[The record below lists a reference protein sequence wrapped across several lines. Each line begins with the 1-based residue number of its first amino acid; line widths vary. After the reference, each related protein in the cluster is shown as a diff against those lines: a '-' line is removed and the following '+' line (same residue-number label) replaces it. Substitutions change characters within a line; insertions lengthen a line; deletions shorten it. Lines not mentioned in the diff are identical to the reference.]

1 MARLFKWHFAEP
13 SVPNKAYGGIYG
25 AEAAGK
31 TPDDTRN
38 KRAGNAAN
46 SFADAEKNASVSAP
60 QNDAQRTS
68 ESADI
73 AENGEAIDGPKYSG
87 DSGAGAKAG
96 GAAAAA
102 AKSTPMGRF
111 ASGVQNMFKS
121 NNGGGGGDKKP
132 LIAIGS
138 LTGLIGILM
147 FMVSST
153 LPIHLLNNFGDLR
166 NTVFTQNSGRT
177 NTLIRRLTGGEVEDS
192 IFSKRTRM
200 GDRKIRQMNRGMND
214 AGFKFEYD
222 SSSRRYVMSAAQVDP
237 ETGAIKRTP
246 SGEVDFTGSRQIT
259 DEIELKALFDSDQ
272 KFRVAWNDGTKT
284 MTGKNSGWF
293 GSAMA
298 YMLRKNSLTRN
309 LFRGFIGEQ
318 DARATLEATHKRLEG
333 AEQVQTRD
341 QMIEATRNTEEVE
354 TENGGTAVQR
364 NDTVDIKQKNFEDIK
379 AKINNDI
386 RVKAAQMASGIAAG
400 YCAVKLAVAAVSAV
414 YAMEEAM
421 RGVAVVAGYFEAGQ
435 KTLAGEGDDSYH
447 AFGDMLNTST
457 VTMAFDENGNE
468 VEQNNGAKFS
478 PTEARG
484 LQAVLVGGIQASSG
498 TDDLSVM
505 KYSAEKATSAIQ
517 TTAAEVQNC
526 AVAIAAAAVVNMAI
540 FAAQVIVGIA
550 TLGIGAALI
559 EIGKIA
565 GREAGEALIMN
576 LGLGLVLK
584 KIVPMIALGAV
595 TAIATEVWG
604 EDFGNMVGS
613 FGSRYYSKSHQGNGG
628 PAATYDTALAF
639 YREQQTVLAYAAELD
654 RATLSPF
661 DITNSNTF
669 LGKISS
675 NLAIASAGS
684 STSILGQIGVLG
696 GFASSMRVPVN
707 VNAAASQEIEFRN
720 TINWANGENGCER
733 LASIG
738 TENGGAVGDM
748 FCNPIRSNDLS
759 TSIYD
764 PEFIFWKTA
773 YTCDGDECSF
783 GKGGARAHADGARV
797 TREDY
802 EDALNRSGTHP
813 DGGSWSISDP
823 NANCSKNLGSDRC
836 NGSWYEITQ
845 INTNTNGMER
855 VNSESELGKMIKWG
869 VDRQT
874 DPGIMDANIVQEESG
889 GSTGSSFW
897 DNVLGAIPVVG
908 DVMDMARAFGQSKAV
923 ENGWADGKAFC
934 AGCGFSKW
942 ESDYK
947 YLNQYIVD
955 TNIYENIGAIE
966 KSPAIAFLEEEV
978 WPYEDRSYAGVLASN
993 MGMPKEWV
1001 ETTLAFAED
1010 LRNSPSDVES
1020 LIASAPNI
1028 YSTYYGGQTYNDMEI
1043 QEQDEPCKILDSM
1056 RECTQIAGT
1065 ELRRRFNSEAIA

>member
-1 MARLFKWHFAEP
+1 MARLFKWHFKEP

-31 TPDDTRN
+31 SPDDVRN
-38 KRAGNAAN
+38 KRADNAAN
-46 SFADAEKNASVSAP
+46 SFAEAEKNASASAP
-60 QNDAQRTS
+60 KNEENTTS
-68 ESADI
+68 SSSDV
-73 AENGEAIDGPKYSG
+73 AENG
-87 DSGAGAKAG
+87 
-96 GAAAAA
+96 AAANHTPHYSDNMPSNESAVAA
-102 AKSTPMGRF
+102 AKSVMKGDVKG
-111 ASGVQNMFKS
+111 AVKNMFSRS
-121 NNGGGGGDKKP
+121 NSGSRVPLFSIGG
-132 LIAIGS
+132 LTAI
-138 LTGLIGILM
+138 IGILM
-147 FMVSST
+147 MLVSGT
-153 LPIHLLNNFGDLR
+153 LPIHLISNFGDLR
-166 NTVFTQNSGRT
+166 NTMFTQNNGRT

-222 SSSRRYVMSAAQVDP
+222 SSSRRYVMQAAQIDS
-237 ETGAIKRTP
+237 ETGAIKRLP
-246 SGEVDFTGSRQIT
+246 NGEVDFTGSRQIT
-259 DEIELKALFDSDQ
+259 SEVELKNLFDGDQ

-298 YMLRKNSLTRN
+298 YMLRKNGLTRN
-309 LFRGFIGEQ
+309 LFKGFIGKQ
-318 DARATLEATHKRLEG
+318 DARATLEATHERLES

-341 QMIEATRNTEEVE
+341 QLTEATRTTEEVE
-354 TENGGTAVQR
+354 TEDGVSRTPVDDVQ
-364 NDTVDIKQKNFEDIK
+364 VKQKRFEDIK
-379 AKINNDI
+379 TKINNDI
-386 RVKAAQMASGIAAG
+386 RVKAAQMATGVVAG
-400 YCAVKLAVAAVSAV
+400 YCAVKMAVAAVSAV

-421 RGVAVVAGYFEAGQ
+421 RAVAVVAGYFEAGQ
-435 KTLAGEGDDSYH
+435 KTLAGDGDDSYH
-447 AFGDMLNTST
+447 AFGDMLNTAT
-457 VTMAFDENGNE
+457 VTKAFDENENE
-468 VEQNNGAKFS
+468 IELNDGVKFS

-484 LQAVLVGGIQASSG
+484 MQAVLVGGITASSG
-498 TDDLSVM
+498 ENDMSVM
-505 KYSAEKATSAIQ
+505 KYHMEKATSSIQ

-526 AVAIAAAAVVNMAI
+526 AIAIAAAAVVNMAI

-559 EIGKIA
+559 EVGKIA

-576 LGLGLVLK
+576 LGLGLILK

-613 FGSRYYSKSHQGNGG
+613 FGSRYYSKGHQGNGG

-675 NLAIASAGS
+675 NLAIAGAGS
-684 STSILGQIGVLG
+684 SKSILGQLGTLG
-696 GFASSMRVPVN
+696 GFASSMRLPTN
-707 VNAAASQEIEFRN
+707 VNAAAMQEIEFRN
-720 TINWANGENGCER
+720 TINWTSGGENGCER

-738 TENGGAVGDM
+738 ANNGGAVGDM

-759 TSIYD
+759 TAVYD
-764 PEFIFWKTA
+764 PEFVYWKTA
-773 YTCDGDECSF
+773 YTCDGDKCSF
-783 GKGGARAHADGARV
+783 GTGGTRKHADGTAV

-802 EDALNRSGTHP
+802 EAAKNRSGTNP
-813 DGGSWSISDP
+813 DGSSWSVSDP
-823 NANCSKNLGSDRC
+823 NAKCSETRGAC

-845 INTNTNGMER
+845 IN
-855 VNSESELGKMIKWG
+855 VNSNGLEKVNGESELAKMIKWG

-889 GSTGSSFW
+889 GSTGSDFW
-897 DNVLGAIPVVG
+897 DSVLGAIPLVG
-908 DVMDMARAFGQSKAV
+908 DIMDTFRAFGQSAAV
-923 ENGWADGKAFC
+923 ENGWADGTAFC
-934 AGCGFSKW
+934 AGCGFKKW
-942 ESDYK
+942 ESNYK

-955 TNIYENIGAIE
+955 TNIYENIGAID
-966 KSPAIAFLEEEV
+966 KSPTIAYLEEEV
-978 WPYEDRSYAGVLASN
+978 WPFEDRSYEGVLASN
-993 MGMPKEWV
+993 LGVPKEYV
-1001 ETTLAFAED
+1001 VSTLAFAED
-1010 LRNSPSDVES
+1010 LKASPSDVES

-1028 YSTYYGGQTYNDMEI
+1028 YSTYYGGQTYSDLEV
-1043 QEQDEPCKILDSM
+1043 QERDEPCNELDSM
-1056 RECTQIAGT
+1056 RECTQIAGN
-1065 ELRRRFNSEAIA
+1065 EWRRRFNSEATA